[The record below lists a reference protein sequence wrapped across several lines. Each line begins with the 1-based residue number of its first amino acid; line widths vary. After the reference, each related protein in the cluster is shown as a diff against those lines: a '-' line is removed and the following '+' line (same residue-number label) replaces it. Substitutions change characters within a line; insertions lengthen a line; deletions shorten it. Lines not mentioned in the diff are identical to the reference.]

1 MGSDV
6 CLVAGVFIWE
16 PFVRF
21 LANPSWHARHTPI
34 HNFWSYLDSSNY
46 QSLAGIPGLS
56 AIAGTHDRQTAG
68 IVESAKALAAA
79 EPGDDSNS
87 ILESALCLQ
96 MLQDLLAKRADLK
109 PLSNRTREL
118 WDTSDLLIH
127 LLDTGGAPAAFIKQL
142 MALAEKRRQSY
153 PEWPSV
159 EDWAFARHLDPVLAT
174 KLSTAMT
181 KDQVGALTSK
191 LYLRLAPHG
200 SSVVL
205 EQYRRELAA
214 GKEQQAKQTYAAAI
228 KRGIPFPQLKN

>member
-1 MGSDV
+1 MTGKPQ
-6 CLVAGVFIWE
+6 A
-16 PFVRF
+16 
-21 LANPSWHARHTPI
+21 
-34 HNFWSYLDSSNY
+34 
-46 QSLAGIPGLS
+46 
-56 AIAGTHDRQTAG
+56 AG

-79 EPGDDSNS
+79 DPGDDSNS

-127 LLDTGGAPAAFIKQL
+127 LLDTGGAPAAFIKEHPAAKQL

-191 LYLRLAPHG
+191 LYLRLAPYG